1 MMTNAALPFKA
12 AFCFLMLCLAY
23 LGLSPP
29 AVAQSA
35 PTKVMAREVLS
46 VSWQPGY
53 CAARPKSRG
62 CADFAMTSPAAKQFS
77 LLSRFQA
84 RKSYC
89 GIDAALQQKARKGKW
104 TDLPEIVLASATKDR
119 LLVAMPAAKLGLDRQ
134 QWLRS
139 GSCVAASAEVYY
151 SHSLDLLDQLNA
163 SPVRMLFTE
172 RAGAT
177 ITLAEVRAAFDN
189 AFGPDSGERVRLSCR
204 KGADGKPIVIG
215 LTIGLAAGE
224 GALETLI
231 DGASPTKSRCT
242 EGTTGVAQA
251 G

>member
-1 MMTNAALPFKA
+1 
-12 AFCFLMLCLAY
+12 
-23 LGLSPP
+23 
-29 AVAQSA
+29 
-35 PTKVMAREVLS
+35 
-46 VSWQPGY
+46 
-53 CAARPKSRG
+53 
-62 CADFAMTSPAAKQFS
+62 
-77 LLSRFQA
+77 
-84 RKSYC
+84 
-89 GIDAALQQKARKGKW
+89 
-104 TDLPEIVLASATKDR
+104 
-119 LLVAMPAAKLGLDRQ
+119 
-134 QWLRS
+134 
-139 GSCVAASAEVYY
+139 
-151 SHSLDLLDQLNA
+151 
-163 SPVRMLFTE
+163 MLFTE